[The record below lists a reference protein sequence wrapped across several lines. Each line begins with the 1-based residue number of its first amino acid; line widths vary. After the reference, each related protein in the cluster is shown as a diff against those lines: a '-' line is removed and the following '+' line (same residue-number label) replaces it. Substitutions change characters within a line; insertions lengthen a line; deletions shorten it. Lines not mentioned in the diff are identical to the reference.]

1 MIWLDH
7 SHRGDC
13 RDLMRTMIADG
24 VRVQTIVTSP
34 PYWGLRSYLPD
45 GHPDK
50 HREIGQEP
58 TLREFIGTLV
68 EVFDLARQLLA
79 DDGTCWV
86 NMGDSYAGGRRG
98 GNIGNDSSTLQGS
111 QDTQEACRV
120 AATRMIASR
129 RRDDAPVPRSDV
141 RVEGLKPKDL
151 VGQPWRLAFALQ
163 QPRYTGQ
170 IKNELDRVWLAA
182 MLDAEGCLF
191 IHKRKAGQHAGD
203 GYIRKSD
210 TYSAGVEIANTSLA
224 VVERIHQL
232 VGFGSVS
239 SQSPEQ
245 NGRRRQTIYRWT
257 ARSQEARRFV
267 QEVYPYLVAKQ
278 QQARILIG
286 CPSSGA
292 SADAAHQALMG
303 LHRGSETDVDF
314 AAPASMH
321 SPGWFL
327 RQDIVWAKPNP
338 MPESVRDR
346 CTKAHEYV
354 FLLSK
359 SERYFFDAD
368 AIKEDA
374 SGQLPGNRNPLKGVG
389 QDEHRTRSGLHAFAE
404 KARSARDSFRRDDSK
419 RAEPIPGQSVGTH
432 RPDRDE
438 SAWDVTKRNRRSV
451 WTVATTAYPGAHF
464 ATFPE
469 ALVEPCVLAG
479 SRPGDVVFDPFFGSG
494 TVGQV
499 AQRLGRRFLGCELNP
514 DYEPLQRDRLRQPGL
529 MFESA

>member
-1 MIWLDH
+1 MNWFDQ

-13 RDLMRTMIADG
+13 RDLMRAMVADG
-24 VRVQTIVTSP
+24 VKVQTIVTSP

-45 GHPDK
+45 DHPDK
-50 HREIGQEP
+50 HREIGSEP
-58 TLREFIGTLV
+58 TLREFIDTLV
-68 EVFDLARQLLA
+68 EVFDLARELLA
-79 DDGTCWV
+79 DDGTLWL
-86 NMGDSYAGGRRG
+86 NMGDAYASSGGQTPMRG
-98 GNIGNDSSTLQGS
+98 ETFAGRARAKENICLSNRKAGID
-111 QDTQEACRV
+111 
-120 AATRMIASR
+120 
-129 RRDDAPVPRSDV
+129 
-141 RVEGLKPKDL
+141 GLKVKDL
-151 VGQPWRLAFALQ
+151 MGQPWRLAFALQ

-239 SQSPEQ
+239 SQGPEQ

-286 CPSSGA
+286 CPSSGV

-346 CTKAHEYV
+346 CTKAHEYM

-359 SERYFFDAD
+359 SEQYYFDFDAMQEPVSGGAHARREAQGLKRPGFGHGYD
-368 AIKEDA
+368 AAPKDRYKTPDGWATHPGAHGSFHRDGREKGRKLSAAGSGVKNNTSMDA
-374 SGQLPGNRNPLKGVG
+374 ALS
-389 QDEHRTRSGLHAFAE
+389 DMRS
-404 KARSARDSFRRDDSK
+404 
-419 RAEPIPGQSVGTH
+419 T
-432 RPDRDE
+432 
-438 SAWDVTKRNRRSV
+438 RNRRSV
-451 WTVATTAYPGAHF
+451 WTIPTQSFDGAHF

-499 AQRLGRRFLGCELNP
+499 AQQLGRRFLGCELNP

-529 MFESA
+529 MLEVS